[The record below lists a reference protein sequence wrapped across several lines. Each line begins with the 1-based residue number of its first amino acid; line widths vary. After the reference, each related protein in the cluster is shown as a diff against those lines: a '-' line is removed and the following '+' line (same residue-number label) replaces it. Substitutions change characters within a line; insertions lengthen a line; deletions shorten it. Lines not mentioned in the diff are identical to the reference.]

1 MNSVLFFQKKNNDCQ
16 RILTLTVHTTTIV
29 FQNTFP
35 LWLNK
40 CRLPQHT
47 HTENALVRKWLFR
60 IQFPR
65 HQGQHYNILVF
76 LRSVG
81 DKKGAL
87 TQLKRANRNVI
98 LPADKTS

>member
-1 MNSVLFFQKKNNDCQ
+1 MQ
-16 RILTLTVHTTTIV
+16 ITTAHAHGKC
-29 FQNTFP
+29 TF
-35 LWLNK
+35 
-40 CRLPQHT
+40 
-47 HTENALVRKWLFR
+47 VRKWLFR